1 MTAPNA
7 QRAPLGNNCLRCEAS
22 GDRLPKLGIRV
33 VCRCGS
39 LQVVDMIW
47 TRRGATVEGGR

>member
-7 QRAPLGNNCLRCEAS
+7 QRAPLGSNCLRCEAP

-33 VCRCGS
+33 VCRRGS
-39 LQVVDMIW
+39 LQVVDMIR
-47 TRRGATVEGGR
+47 TRRRADR